1 MIPEV
6 GQAENLD
13 RPANDDSRTWLAR
26 LFHSD
31 KLPMILQ
38 AEAAE
43 CGLACLA
50 MVAASHGQRHTLSDL
65 RRKFSASL
73 KGTTLKSVMD
83 MADGLGMVGRPLRL
97 EVDEL
102 VNLKPPCVLHWDLA
116 HYVVLKKA
124 WNGPG
129 GVWAIIHDPARG
141 VRKVAPAEI
150 GRSFTGVALE
160 LTPTPAFTKKKQV
173 ERVRLTDMW
182 STLKGLKGPVI
193 QLFLLALV
201 VQVIGVFSPMLNQLI
216 IDDAISKGDMDLLTT
231 IGMGMVILLLIQ
243 TGIGLLQ
250 GFVGMYL
257 GTQLSFQM
265 QSNLLRH
272 ALRLPVAWFEKRHI
286 GDIMS
291 RFGSL
296 GPVQS
301 FLTSVPIG
309 ATLNVIMLVVGGTMA
324 VLYSPLLFGCV
335 IATMLIPLI
344 VQAVTFPWVRRKTDE
359 GISLG
364 AVASTTFMETLRGAR
379 TFKLFGKER
388 ERVSQWQ
395 NDTAAS
401 VNNSV
406 TMQRFGLWGGAG
418 LGIITGLQGV
428 AVWWLGAKQVIDG
441 TMSLGMLMAFQ
452 SYAGQFS
459 GALSG
464 LIGLYF
470 QWKTLEL
477 HLERLADVVHED
489 PEAGVDEPIQE
500 GRLFEGRIG
509 ADKLSFRYATHE
521 PLVFKEASFSIDP
534 GQFVAII
541 GPSGGGKTTLMK
553 VLLGLLDPTEGEVKV
568 EGVGLKNFGVRTF
581 RHRIGAVLQD
591 DRLLAGTIADNV
603 SFFDADLDMAKVEE
617 CLAKAC
623 VLDDILK
630 MPMGTMTLVGDLGS
644 TLSGGQ
650 QQRVLL
656 ARALYR
662 EPTILFLDEGTANL
676 DPETEAR
683 VSETLRGLSCTRI
696 FVAHREAAIAGAD
709 RTLLVA
715 GGTVTELTE
724 QVQAAAE

>member
-1 MIPEV
+1 MM
-6 GQAENLD
+6 
-13 RPANDDSRTWLAR
+13 DSKHWLTR
-26 LFHSD
+26 LFHAD

-43 CGLACLA
+43 CGIACLA

-97 EVDEL
+97 EVEEL
-102 VNLKPPCVLHWDLA
+102 VSLKPPCILHWNLA

-124 WNGPG
+124 WRGAG
-129 GVWAIIHDPARG
+129 GVWAVIHDPARG

-150 GRSFTGVALE
+150 NRAFTGVALE
-160 LTPTPAFTKKKQV
+160 MTPTPAFVRKKDV
-173 ERVRLTDMW
+173 EHVRLTDMW
-182 STLKGLKGPVI
+182 SGMSGLVGPVV
-193 QLFLLALV
+193 QLFALALV
-201 VQVIGVFSPMLNQLI
+201 MQVFGVLSPMLNQMI
-216 IDDAISKGDMDLLTT
+216 IDDAITKGDMDLLTT
-231 IGMGMVILLLIQ
+231 IGMGMIILMLIQ
-243 TGIGLLQ
+243 TGIGLIQ

-272 ALRLPVAWFEKRHI
+272 ALRLPVSWFEKRHI

-309 ATLNVIMLVVGGTMA
+309 ATLNVIMLLVGGTMA

-335 IATMLIPLI
+335 VASLVIPFV

-364 AVASTTFMETLRGAR
+364 AVASTTFMETIRGAR

-388 ERVSQWQ
+388 DRVSQWQ

-401 VNNSV
+401 INNSV
-406 TMQRFGLWGGAG
+406 TMQRVGMWGGAG
-418 LGIITGLQGV
+418 MGIITGLQGV

-464 LIGLYF
+464 LVGLYF
-470 QWKTLEL
+470 QWKTLGL
-477 HLERLADVVHED
+477 HLERLADLVHED
-489 PEAGVDEPIQE
+489 AEPGVDDPVQE
-500 GRLFEGRIG
+500 GRLFDGRIG
-509 ADKLSFRYATHE
+509 AHNLSFRYATHE
-521 PLVFKEASFSIDP
+521 PVVFKDVSFDVEP
-534 GQFVAII
+534 GEFVAII

-553 VLLGLLDPTEGEVKV
+553 VLLGLLDPTEGEVKI
-568 EGVGLKNFGVRTF
+568 ENVGLKNFGLRTY
-581 RHRIGAVLQD
+581 RHRIGAVMQD

-603 SFFDADLDMAKVEE
+603 SFFDADLDMGKVEQA
-617 CLAKAC
+617 LIQAC
-623 VLDDILK
+623 VFDDIMN
-630 MPMGTMTLVGDLGS
+630 MPMGLQTLVGDLGS

-676 DPETEAR
+676 DPATEAR
-683 VSETLRGLSCTRI
+683 VSETLRGLTCTRI
-696 FVAHREAAIAGAD
+696 FVAHREAAIEGAD

-715 GGTVTELTE
+715 NGSVTDISE
-724 QVQAAAE
+724 QVAVAAE

>member
-1 MIPEV
+1 MT
-6 GQAENLD
+6 
-13 RPANDDSRTWLAR
+13 DSQHWLSR
-26 LFHSD
+26 LFHAD

-43 CGLACLA
+43 CGIACLA

-97 EVDEL
+97 EVEEL
-102 VNLKPPCVLHWDLA
+102 VSLKPPCILHWNLS

-124 WNGPG
+124 WRGAG
-129 GVWAIIHDPARG
+129 GIWAVIHDPARG

-150 GRSFTGVALE
+150 NRAFTGVALE
-160 LTPTPAFTKKKQV
+160 MTPTPAFVRKKDV
-173 ERVRLTDMW
+173 ESVRLTDMW
-182 STLKGLKGPVI
+182 SGMSGLVGPVV
-193 QLFLLALV
+193 QLFALALV
-201 VQVIGVFSPMLNQLI
+201 MQVFGVLSPMLNQMI
-216 IDDAISKGDMDLLTT
+216 IDDAITKGDMDLLTT
-231 IGMGMVILLLIQ
+231 IGMGMIILMLIQ
-243 TGIGLLQ
+243 TGIGLIQ

-309 ATLNVIMLVVGGTMA
+309 ATLNVIMLLVGGTMA

-335 IATMLIPLI
+335 VASLVIPFV

-364 AVASTTFMETLRGAR
+364 AVASTTFMETIRGAR

-388 ERVSQWQ
+388 DRVSQWQ

-401 VNNSV
+401 INNSV
-406 TMQRFGLWGGAG
+406 TMQRVGMWGGAG
-418 LGIITGLQGV
+418 MGIITGLQGV

-464 LIGLYF
+464 LVGLCF
-470 QWKTLEL
+470 QWKTLGL
-477 HLERLADVVHED
+477 HLERLADLVHED
-489 PEAGVDEPIQE
+489 AEPGVDDPVQE
-500 GRLFEGRIG
+500 GRLFDGRIG
-509 ADKLSFRYATHE
+509 AHKLAFRYATHE
-521 PLVFKEASFSIDP
+521 PVVFKDVSFDVEP

-553 VLLGLLDPTEGEVKV
+553 VLLGLLDPTEGEVKI
-568 EGVGLKNFGVRTF
+568 ENVGLKNFGLRTY
-581 RHRIGAVLQD
+581 RHRIGAVMQD

-603 SFFDADLDMAKVEE
+603 SFFDADLDMGKVEQA
-617 CLAKAC
+617 LIQAC
-623 VLDDILK
+623 VFDDIMK
-630 MPMGTMTLVGDLGS
+630 MPMGLQTLVGDLGS

-662 EPTILFLDEGTANL
+662 DPTIFFLDEGTANL
-676 DPETEAR
+676 DPATEAR
-683 VSETLRGLSCTRI
+683 VSETLRGLTCTRI
-696 FVAHREAAIAGAD
+696 FVAHREAALEGAD

-715 GGTVTELTE
+715 NGTVTDISE
-724 QVQAAAE
+724 QVAIAAE

>member
-1 MIPEV
+1 
-6 GQAENLD
+6 
-13 RPANDDSRTWLAR
+13 
-26 LFHSD
+26 
-31 KLPMILQ
+31 MILQ

-43 CGLACLA
+43 CGIACLA
-50 MVAASHGQRHTLSDL
+50 MVAAAYGQRHTLSDL

-102 VNLKPPCVLHWDLA
+102 PSLKPPCVLHWNLA

-160 LTPTPAFTKKKQV
+160 LTPTPAFTKKKHI

-216 IDDAISKGDMDLLTT
+216 IDDAISKGDVDLLTT

-291 RFGSL
+291 RFSSL

-309 ATLNVIMLVVGGTMA
+309 ATLNVIMLLVGGTMA

-335 IATMLIPLI
+335 VATMLIPLI

-359 GISLG
+359 GISLS

-406 TMQRFGLWGGAG
+406 TMQRVGLWGGAG
-418 LGIITGLQGV
+418 LGIVTGLQGV

-459 GALSG
+459 GALKG
-464 LIGLYF
+464 LIGLF
-470 QWKTLEL
+470 FRWKMLEL

-489 PEAGVDEPIQE
+489 PEVGVDEPIQE

-509 ADKLSFRYATHE
+509 AEKLSFRYATHE
-521 PLVFKEASFSIDP
+521 PLVFKDASFSIDP

-715 GGTVTELTE
+715 GGTVTDMTEMGRLSKSTELS
-724 QVQAAAE
+724 

>member
-1 MIPEV
+1 MMPEV

-13 RPANDDSRTWLAR
+13 RPAHDDSRTWLTR

-31 KLPMILQ
+31 KLPMMLQ

-50 MVAASHGQRHTLSDL
+50 MVAAAHGQRHTLSDL

-102 VNLKPPCVLHWDLA
+102 VSLKPPCVLHWNLA

-129 GVWAIIHDPARG
+129 GVWAVIHDPARG

-160 LTPTPAFTKKKQV
+160 LTPTPAFTKKKHI

-193 QLFLLALV
+193 QLFMLALV

-265 QSNLLRH
+265 QSNLLHH

-296 GPVQS
+296 GPVQG

-406 TMQRFGLWGGAG
+406 TMQRVGLWGGAG
-418 LGIITGLQGV
+418 LGIVTGLQGV

-489 PEAGVDEPIQE
+489 PEVGVDEPIQE

-521 PLVFKEASFSIDP
+521 PLVFKDASFSIDP

-603 SFFDADLDMAKVEE
+603 SFFDADLDMAKVED

-709 RTLLVA
+709 RTLLVKDGA
-715 GGTVTELTE
+715 VIVLSE
-724 QVQAAAE
+724 QAQVAAE

>member
-1 MIPEV
+1 
-6 GQAENLD
+6 
-13 RPANDDSRTWLAR
+13 
-26 LFHSD
+26 
-31 KLPMILQ
+31 MILQ

-50 MVAASHGQRHTLSDL
+50 MVAAAHGQRHTLSDL

-102 VNLKPPCVLHWDLA
+102 VSLKPPCVLHWNLA

-160 LTPTPAFTKKKQV
+160 LTPTPAFTKKKHI

-193 QLFLLALV
+193 QLFMLALV

-296 GPVQS
+296 GPVQG

-406 TMQRFGLWGGAG
+406 TMQRVGLWGGAG
-418 LGIITGLQGV
+418 LGIVTGLQGV

-489 PEAGVDEPIQE
+489 PEVGVDEPIQE

-521 PLVFKEASFSIDP
+521 PLVFKDASFSIDP

-683 VSETLRGLSCTRI
+683 VSETLRGLSCTRV

-724 QVQAAAE
+724 QAQVAAQ

>member
-1 MIPEV
+1 MMPEV
-6 GQAENLD
+6 GQAENVD
-13 RPANDDSRTWLAR
+13 RPAYDDSRTWLTR

-50 MVAASHGQRHTLSDL
+50 MVAAAHGQRHTLSDL

-102 VNLKPPCVLHWDLA
+102 VSLKPPCVLHWNLA

-129 GVWAIIHDPARG
+129 GVWAVIHDPARG

-160 LTPTPAFTKKKQV
+160 LTPTPAFTKKKHV

-193 QLFLLALV
+193 QLFMLALV

-216 IDDAISKGDMDLLTT
+216 IDDAISKGDLDLLTT

-291 RFGSL
+291 RFSSL

-406 TMQRFGLWGGAG
+406 TMQRVGLWGGAG
-418 LGIITGLQGV
+418 LGIVTGLQGV

-489 PEAGVDEPIQE
+489 PEVGVDEPIQE

-521 PLVFKEASFSIDP
+521 PLVFKDASFSIDP

-715 GGTVTELTE
+715 GGTVTELTD
-724 QVQAAAE
+724 QAQAAAE

>member
-1 MIPEV
+1 
-6 GQAENLD
+6 
-13 RPANDDSRTWLAR
+13 
-26 LFHSD
+26 
-31 KLPMILQ
+31 
-38 AEAAE
+38 
-43 CGLACLA
+43 
-50 MVAASHGQRHTLSDL
+50 
-65 RRKFSASL
+65 
-73 KGTTLKSVMD
+73 
-83 MADGLGMVGRPLRL
+83 
-97 EVDEL
+97 
-102 VNLKPPCVLHWDLA
+102 
-116 HYVVLKKA
+116 
-124 WNGPG
+124 
-129 GVWAIIHDPARG
+129 
-141 VRKVAPAEI
+141 
-150 GRSFTGVALE
+150 
-160 LTPTPAFTKKKQV
+160 
-173 ERVRLTDMW
+173 MW

-291 RFGSL
+291 RFSSL

-344 VQAVTFPWVRRKTDE
+344 VRVVTFPWVRRKTDE

-406 TMQRFGLWGGAG
+406 AMQRVSLWGGAG
-418 LGIITGLQGV
+418 LGIVTGLQGV

-489 PEAGVDEPIQE
+489 PEVGVDEPIQE

-521 PLVFKEASFSIDP
+521 PLVFKDASFSIDP

-715 GGTVTELTE
+715 GGTVTELTQQA
-724 QVQAAAE
+724 QVAAE

>member
-1 MIPEV
+1 MI
-6 GQAENLD
+6 
-13 RPANDDSRTWLAR
+13 
-26 LFHSD
+26 
-31 KLPMILQ
+31 MQ

-43 CGLACLA
+43 CGIACLA

-97 EVDEL
+97 EIEEL
-102 VNLKPPCVLHWDLA
+102 VSLKLPCILHWNLS

-124 WNGPG
+124 WKGAG

-150 GRSFTGVALE
+150 NRAFTGVALE
-160 LTPTPAFTKKKQV
+160 MTPTPAFIRKEDV
-173 ERVRLTDMW
+173 ERVRLSDMW
-182 STLKGLKGPVI
+182 SGMSGLVGPVI
-193 QLFLLALV
+193 QLFALALV
-201 VQVIGVFSPMLNQLI
+201 MQAFGVLSPMLNQLI
-216 IDDAISKGDMDLLTT
+216 IDDAITKGDLDLLST
-231 IGMGMVILLLIQ
+231 IGIGMIILLVIQ
-243 TGIGLLQ
+243 TGIGLIQ
-250 GFVGMYL
+250 GFIGMYL

-272 ALRLPVAWFEKRHI
+272 ALRLPVSWFEKRHI

-291 RFGSL
+291 RFSSL
-296 GPVQS
+296 GPVQG

-309 ATLNVIMLVVGGTMA
+309 ATLNVIMLLVGGTMA

-335 IATMLIPLI
+335 VASLVIPFV

-364 AVASTTFMETLRGAR
+364 AVASTTFMETIRGAR

-388 ERVSQWQ
+388 DRVSQWQ

-401 VNNSV
+401 INNSV
-406 TMQRFGLWGGAG
+406 TMQRVSMWGGAG
-418 LGIITGLQGV
+418 MGIVTGLQGV

-459 GALSG
+459 GALRG

-470 QWKTLEL
+470 RWKTLGL
-477 HLERLADVVHED
+477 HLERLADLVHED
-489 PEAGVDEPIQE
+489 AEPGVDDPVQE

-509 ADKLSFRYATHE
+509 AHNLSFRYATHE
-521 PLVFKEASFSIDP
+521 PVVFKDVSFDVEP
-534 GQFVAII
+534 GQFVAIV

-553 VLLGLLDPTEGEVKV
+553 VMLGLLEPTEGEVRI
-568 EGVGLKNFGVRTF
+568 ENVGLKNFGVRTY
-581 RHRIGAVLQD
+581 RNRISAVMQD

-603 SFFDADLDMAKVEE
+603 SFFDADLDLAKVEQA
-617 CLAKAC
+617 LLQAC
-623 VLDDILK
+623 VFDDIMK
-630 MPMGTMTLVGDLGS
+630 MPMGLLTLVGDLGS

-662 EPTILFLDEGTANL
+662 NPTVLFLDEGTANL

-683 VSETLRGLSCTRI
+683 VSEFLRGLNCTRI
-696 FVAHREAAIAGAD
+696 FVAHRQAAIEGAD

-715 GGTVTELTE
+715 GGTVTDVTE
-724 QVQAAAE
+724 QVVAEVAAE

>member
-1 MIPEV
+1 MT
-6 GQAENLD
+6 
-13 RPANDDSRTWLAR
+13 DSTDWLPR

-31 KLPMILQ
+31 KLPMQLQ

-43 CGLACLA
+43 CGIACVA
-50 MVAASHGQRHTLSDL
+50 MVAAAHGQRHTLSDL

-73 KGTTLKSVMD
+73 KGTTLKSIMD

-102 VNLKPPCVLHWDLA
+102 PSLKLPCILHWNLA

-124 WNGPG
+124 WKGANGI
-129 GVWAIIHDPARG
+129 WTIIHDPACG
-141 VRKVAPAEI
+141 VRKVAPTEI
-150 GRSFTGVALE
+150 NRSFTGVALE
-160 LTPTPAFTKKKQV
+160 LTPTPAFVRKKQV
-173 ERVRLTDMW
+173 ERVRLSDMW
-182 STLKGLKGPVI
+182 SGMRGLAPPVL
-193 QLFLLALV
+193 QLFALALV
-201 VQVIGVFSPMLNQLI
+201 MQVFGILSPMLNQMI
-216 IDDAISKGDMDLLTT
+216 IDDAITKGDLDLLTT
-231 IGMGMVILLLIQ
+231 IGIGMILLMLIQ
-243 TGIGLLQ
+243 TAIGLIQ
-250 GFVGMYL
+250 GFIAMYL
-257 GTQLSFQM
+257 GTQLNFQM

-291 RFGSL
+291 RFSSL
-296 GPVQS
+296 HPMQE
-301 FLTSVPIG
+301 FLTTVPVSLVLN
-309 ATLNVIMLVVGGTMA
+309 TLTLFVSGTLA
-324 VLYSPLLFGCV
+324 VTYSPLLFGFV
-335 IATMLIPLI
+335 VASILIPI
-344 VQAVTFPWVRRKTDE
+344 AVQAVTFPWVRRKTDE
-359 GISLG
+359 GISLE
-364 AVASTTFMETLRGAR
+364 AVTSTTFMETLRGAR

-388 ERVSQWQ
+388 DRVSQWQ

-406 TMQRFGLWGGAG
+406 TMQRASLWGNSG
-418 LGIITGLQGV
+418 LGIVTGLQGV

-441 TMSLGMLMAFQ
+441 TMTLGMLMAFQ

-459 GALSG
+459 GALKG
-464 LIGLYF
+464 LIGLFF

-489 PEAGVDEPIQE
+489 PEAGTDEPIQD
-500 GRLFEGRIG
+500 GRLFDGRIG

-521 PLVFKEASFSIDP
+521 PMVFTDVSFDVEP

-553 VLLGLLDPTEGEVKV
+553 VMLGLLDPTEGQVLV
-568 EGVGLKNFGVRTF
+568 EGVGIKQFGMRTF
-581 RHRIGAVLQD
+581 RSRIGAVLQD

-603 SFFDADLDMAKVEE
+603 SFFDPDLDMGKVEQA
-617 CLAKAC
+617 LIKAS
-623 VLDDILK
+623 VFEDIMT
-630 MPMGTMTLVGDLGS
+630 MPMGLQTLVGDLGS

-676 DPETEAR
+676 DPETERKVA
-683 VSETLRGLSCTRI
+683 ETLRTLSCTRI
-696 FVAHREAAIAGAD
+696 FVAHREAAIKGAD
-709 RTLLVA
+709 RMFLVA
-715 GGTVTELTE
+715 GGIVTV
-724 QVQAAAE
+724 VAPPAAVASR

>member
-6 GQAENLD
+6 GQSANSD
-13 RPANDDSRTWLAR
+13 RPAHDDSRTWLTR

-50 MVAASHGQRHTLSDL
+50 MVAAAHGQRHTLSDL

-102 VNLKPPCVLHWDLA
+102 VSLKPPCVLHWNLA

-160 LTPTPAFTKKKQV
+160 LTPTPAFTKKKHI

-193 QLFLLALV
+193 QLFMLALV

-296 GPVQS
+296 GPVQG

-406 TMQRFGLWGGAG
+406 TMQRVGLWGGAG
-418 LGIITGLQGV
+418 LGIVTGLQGV

-489 PEAGVDEPIQE
+489 PEVGVDEPIQE

-521 PLVFKEASFSIDP
+521 PLVFKDASFSIDP

-683 VSETLRGLSCTRI
+683 VSETLRGLSCTRV

-724 QVQAAAE
+724 QAQVAAQ

>member
-1 MIPEV
+1 M
-6 GQAENLD
+6 
-13 RPANDDSRTWLAR
+13 
-26 LFHSD
+26 
-31 KLPMILQ
+31 LQ

-50 MVAASHGQRHTLSDL
+50 MVAAAYGQRHTLSDL
-65 RRKFSASL
+65 RRRFSASL

-102 VNLKPPCVLHWDLA
+102 VSLKPPCVLHWNLA

-265 QSNLLRH
+265 QGNLLRH

-296 GPVQS
+296 GPVQG
-301 FLTSVPIG
+301 FLTSVPVG

-335 IATMLIPLI
+335 IASMIIPVI

-406 TMQRFGLWGGAG
+406 TMQRVGLWGGAG
-418 LGIITGLQGV
+418 LGIVTGLQGV

-489 PEAGVDEPIQE
+489 PEVGVDEPIQE
-500 GRLFEGRIG
+500 GRLFEGHIG

-521 PLVFKEASFSIDP
+521 PLVFKDASFSIDP

-724 QVQAAAE
+724 QAQVAAE

>member
-1 MIPEV
+1 MPEV

-13 RPANDDSRTWLAR
+13 RPAANDSRTWLTR

-31 KLPMILQ
+31 KLPMMLQ

-43 CGLACLA
+43 CGLACLT
-50 MVAASHGQRHTLSDL
+50 MVAAAHGQRHTLSDL

-102 VNLKPPCVLHWDLA
+102 PSLKPPCVLHWNLS

-129 GVWAIIHDPARG
+129 GVWAVIHDPARG

-160 LTPTPAFTKKKQV
+160 LTPTPAFTKKKHI
-173 ERVRLTDMW
+173 ERVRLTDLW

-193 QLFLLALV
+193 QLFALALV

-359 GISLG
+359 GISLS

-395 NDTAAS
+395 NDTTAS

-406 TMQRFGLWGGAG
+406 TMQRVGLWGGAG
-418 LGIITGLQGV
+418 LGIVTGLQGV

-459 GALSG
+459 GAISG

-489 PEAGVDEPIQE
+489 PEIGVDEPIQE

-509 ADKLSFRYATHE
+509 ADKLSFRYASHE
-521 PLVFKEASFSIDP
+521 PLVFKDASFSIDP

-662 EPTILFLDEGTANL
+662 DPTILFLDEGTANL

-715 GGTVTELTE
+715 GGIVTELTDQE
-724 QVQAAAE
+724 QVAAE

>member
-1 MIPEV
+1 MALADQQV
-6 GQAENLD
+6 ENLNQS
-13 RPANDDSRTWLAR
+13 PQDDSRTWLTR

-31 KLPMILQ
+31 KLPMTLQ

-50 MVAASHGQRHTLSDL
+50 MVAAAHGQRHTLSDL

-97 EVDEL
+97 EVEEL
-102 VNLKPPCVLHWDLA
+102 ASLKPPCVLHWNLS

-160 LTPTPAFTKKKQV
+160 LTPTPAFTKKKHV

-193 QLFLLALV
+193 QLFALALV
-201 VQVIGVFSPMLNQLI
+201 VQVIGVFSPMLNQMI
-216 IDDAISKGDMDLLTT
+216 IDDAISKGDLDLLTT
-231 IGMGMVILLLIQ
+231 IGIGMVILMLIQ

-309 ATLNVIMLVVGGTMA
+309 ATLNVIMLAVGGTMA
-324 VLYSPLLFGCV
+324 VFYSPLLFGCV

-401 VNNSV
+401 VNNTV
-406 TMQRFGLWGGAG
+406 TMQRVGLWGGAG
-418 LGIITGLQGV
+418 LGIVTGLQGV

-459 GALSG
+459 GALRG
-464 LIGLYF
+464 LINLYF
-470 QWKTLEL
+470 RWKTLEL

-489 PEAGVDEPIQE
+489 PEVGVDEPIQE
-500 GRLFEGRIG
+500 GRLFEGRLA

-521 PLVFKEASFSIDP
+521 PLVLKDVNFTIEP
-534 GQFVAII
+534 GQFIAII

-603 SFFDADLDMAKVEE
+603 SFFDPDLDMARVEA
-617 CLAKAC
+617 CLAQAC

-630 MPMGTMTLVGDLGS
+630 MPMGTMSLVGDLGS

-662 EPTILFLDEGTANL
+662 EPTVLFLDEGTANL
-676 DPETEAR
+676 DPETEGR
-683 VSETLRGLSCTRI
+683 VAEALRGLSCTRI

-724 QVQAAAE
+724 QAQVAAE

>member
-6 GQAENLD
+6 GQAENLKQ
-13 RPANDDSRTWLAR
+13 PSHDDSRTWLTR

-31 KLPMILQ
+31 KLPMMLQ

-50 MVAASHGQRHTLSDL
+50 MVAAAYGQRHTLSDL

-102 VNLKPPCVLHWDLA
+102 VSLKPPCVLHWNLA

-129 GVWAIIHDPARG
+129 GVWAVIHDPARG

-160 LTPTPAFTKKKQV
+160 LTPTPAFTKKKHI

-193 QLFLLALV
+193 QLFMLALV

-296 GPVQS
+296 GPVQG

-406 TMQRFGLWGGAG
+406 TMQRVGLWGGAG
-418 LGIITGLQGV
+418 LGIVTGLQGV

-477 HLERLADVVHED
+477 HLERLADLVHED
-489 PEAGVDEPIQE
+489 PEVGVDEPIQE

-521 PLVFKEASFSIDP
+521 PLVFKDASFSIDP

-683 VSETLRGLSCTRI
+683 VSETLRGLPCTRI

-724 QVQAAAE
+724 QAQAAAQ

>member
-1 MIPEV
+1 MT
-6 GQAENLD
+6 
-13 RPANDDSRTWLAR
+13 DSIDWLPR
-26 LFHSD
+26 LFHAD

-50 MVAASHGQRHTLSDL
+50 MVAAANGQRHSLSDL

-97 EVDEL
+97 EIEEL
-102 VNLKPPCVLHWDLA
+102 VSLKPPCIIHWNLA

-124 WNGPG
+124 WKGAG

-141 VRKVAPAEI
+141 VRKVAPSEI
-150 GRSFTGVALE
+150 NRAFTGVALE
-160 LTPTPAFTKKKQV
+160 LTPTPAFVRKKHV
-173 ERVRLTDMW
+173 ERVKLSDLW
-182 STLKGLKGPVI
+182 SHMAGLKLPVI
-193 QLFLLALV
+193 QLFALALV
-201 VQVIGVFSPMLNQLI
+201 MQVFGVFSPMLNQMI
-216 IDDAISKGDMDLLTT
+216 IDDAINKGDMDLLST
-231 IGMGMVILLLIQ
+231 IGMGMIILMLIQ
-243 TGIGLLQ
+243 TGIGLIQ

-272 ALRLPVAWFEKRHI
+272 ALRLPVSWFEKRHI

-291 RFGSL
+291 RFSSL
-296 GPVQS
+296 GPVQG

-309 ATLNVIMLVVGGTMA
+309 ATLNVLMLLVGGTMA

-335 IATMLIPLI
+335 VASLAIPLI

-388 ERVSQWQ
+388 DRVSQWQ

-401 VNNSV
+401 INNSV
-406 TMQRFGLWGGAG
+406 TMQRVGLWGGAG
-418 LGIITGLQGV
+418 MGIITGLQGV

-441 TMSLGMLMAFQ
+441 TLSLGMLMAFQ

-459 GALSG
+459 GALKG

-477 HLERLADVVHED
+477 HLERLADIVHED
-489 PEAGVDEPIQE
+489 IESGVDVPIQE
-500 GRLFEGRIG
+500 GRLFDGRVG
-509 ADKLSFRYATHE
+509 ADKLAFRYATHE
-521 PLVFKEASFSIDP
+521 PLVFKDVNFEIEA
-534 GQFVAII
+534 GQFLAII

-553 VLLGLLDPTEGEVKV
+553 LLLGLLEPTEGEVKV
-568 EGVGLKNFGVRTF
+568 EGVGLKNFGLRTF
-581 RHRIGAVLQD
+581 RHRIAAVMQD
-591 DRLLAGTIADNV
+591 DRLFAGTIADNV
-603 SFFDADLDMAKVEE
+603 SFFDADVDMAKVERA
-617 CLAKAC
+617 LADAH
-623 VLDDILK
+623 VLTDIMA

-662 EPTILFLDEGTANL
+662 EPTVLFLDEGTANL
-676 DPETEAR
+676 DPETERKVA
-683 VSETLRGLSCTRI
+683 ETLRSLTCTRI
-696 FVAHREAAIAGAD
+696 FVAHREAATEGAD
-709 RTLLVA
+709 RLLLVA
-715 GGTVTELTE
+715 GGTVREVGE
-724 QVQAAAE
+724 RIAAAVAAE

>member
-1 MIPEV
+1 MPEV

-13 RPANDDSRTWLAR
+13 RLPHDDSRTWLTR

-102 VNLKPPCVLHWDLA
+102 VSLKPPCVLHWNLA

-129 GVWAIIHDPARG
+129 GVWAVIHDPARG

-160 LTPTPAFTKKKQV
+160 LTPTPAFVKKKHI

-193 QLFLLALV
+193 QLFALALV

-406 TMQRFGLWGGAG
+406 TMQRVGLWGGAG
-418 LGIITGLQGV
+418 LGIVTGLQGV

-459 GALSG
+459 GALTG

-489 PEAGVDEPIQE
+489 PEVGVDEPIQE

-521 PLVFKEASFSIDP
+521 PLVFKDASFSIDP

-715 GGTVTELTE
+715 GGKVTELTE
-724 QVQAAAE
+724 QAQAAAE

>member
-1 MIPEV
+1 M
-6 GQAENLD
+6 
-13 RPANDDSRTWLAR
+13 
-26 LFHSD
+26 
-31 KLPMILQ
+31 MLQ

-50 MVAASHGQRHTLSDL
+50 MVAAAHGQRQTLSDL

-102 VNLKPPCVLHWDLA
+102 VSLKPPCVLHWDLA

-160 LTPTPAFTKKKQV
+160 LTPTPAFTKKKHV

-193 QLFLLALV
+193 QLFMLALV

-296 GPVQS
+296 GPVQG

-335 IATMLIPLI
+335 IASMVIPVV

-401 VNNSV
+401 VNNDV
-406 TMQRFGLWGGAG
+406 TMQRVGLWGGAG
-418 LGIITGLQGV
+418 LGIVTGLQGV

-489 PEAGVDEPIQE
+489 PEVGVDEPIQE

-509 ADKLSFRYATHE
+509 ADKLSFRYASHE
-521 PLVFKEASFSIDP
+521 PLVFKDASFSIDP

-676 DPETEAR
+676 DPQTEAR

-724 QVQAAAE
+724 QAQAAAE

>member
-1 MIPEV
+1 
-6 GQAENLD
+6 
-13 RPANDDSRTWLAR
+13 
-26 LFHSD
+26 
-31 KLPMILQ
+31 
-38 AEAAE
+38 
-43 CGLACLA
+43 
-50 MVAASHGQRHTLSDL
+50 
-65 RRKFSASL
+65 
-73 KGTTLKSVMD
+73 
-83 MADGLGMVGRPLRL
+83 
-97 EVDEL
+97 
-102 VNLKPPCVLHWDLA
+102 
-116 HYVVLKKA
+116 
-124 WNGPG
+124 
-129 GVWAIIHDPARG
+129 

-160 LTPTPAFTKKKQV
+160 LTPTPAFTKKKHI

-193 QLFLLALV
+193 QLFMLALV

-296 GPVQS
+296 GPVQG

-406 TMQRFGLWGGAG
+406 TMQRVGLWGGAG
-418 LGIITGLQGV
+418 LGIVTGLQGV

-489 PEAGVDEPIQE
+489 PEVGVDEPIQE

-521 PLVFKEASFSIDP
+521 PLVFKDASFSIDP

-683 VSETLRGLSCTRI
+683 VSETLRGLSCTRV

-724 QVQAAAE
+724 QAQVAAQ

>member
-1 MIPEV
+1 
-6 GQAENLD
+6 
-13 RPANDDSRTWLAR
+13 
-26 LFHSD
+26 
-31 KLPMILQ
+31 
-38 AEAAE
+38 
-43 CGLACLA
+43 
-50 MVAASHGQRHTLSDL
+50 MVAAAYGQRHTLSDL
-65 RRKFSASL
+65 RRRFSASL

-102 VNLKPPCVLHWDLA
+102 VSLKPPCVLHWNLA

-265 QSNLLRH
+265 QGNLLRH

-296 GPVQS
+296 GPVQG
-301 FLTSVPIG
+301 FLTSVPVG

-335 IATMLIPLI
+335 IASMIIPVI

-406 TMQRFGLWGGAG
+406 TMQRVGLWGGAG
-418 LGIITGLQGV
+418 LGIVTGLQGV

-489 PEAGVDEPIQE
+489 PEVGVDEPIQE
-500 GRLFEGRIG
+500 GRLFEGHIG

-521 PLVFKEASFSIDP
+521 PLVFKDASFSIDP

-724 QVQAAAE
+724 QAQVAAE

>member
-6 GQAENLD
+6 GQADNLD
-13 RPANDDSRTWLAR
+13 RPAQDDSRTWLTR

-31 KLPMILQ
+31 KLPMMLQ

-50 MVAASHGQRHTLSDL
+50 MVAAAHGQRHTLSDL

-102 VNLKPPCVLHWDLA
+102 VSLKPPCVLHWNLA

-129 GVWAIIHDPARG
+129 GVWAVIHDPARG

-160 LTPTPAFTKKKQV
+160 LTPTPAFTKKKHI

-193 QLFLLALV
+193 QLFMLALV

-291 RFGSL
+291 RFSSL
-296 GPVQS
+296 GPVQG

-418 LGIITGLQGV
+418 LGIVTGLQGV

-489 PEAGVDEPIQE
+489 PEVGVDEPIQE

-521 PLVFKEASFSIDP
+521 PLVFKDASFSIDP

-603 SFFDADLDMAKVEE
+603 SFFDADLDMAKVED

-724 QVQAAAE
+724 QAQAAAQ

>member
-1 MIPEV
+1 
-6 GQAENLD
+6 
-13 RPANDDSRTWLAR
+13 
-26 LFHSD
+26 
-31 KLPMILQ
+31 
-38 AEAAE
+38 
-43 CGLACLA
+43 
-50 MVAASHGQRHTLSDL
+50 MVAAAYGQRHTLSDL
-65 RRKFSASL
+65 RRRFSASL

-102 VNLKPPCVLHWDLA
+102 VSLKPPCVLHWNLA

-272 ALRLPVAWFEKRHI
+272 SLRLPVAWFEKRHI

-296 GPVQS
+296 GPVQG
-301 FLTSVPIG
+301 FLTSVPVG

-335 IATMLIPLI
+335 IASMIIPVI

-406 TMQRFGLWGGAG
+406 TMQRVGLWGGAG
-418 LGIITGLQGV
+418 LGIVTGLQGV

-489 PEAGVDEPIQE
+489 PEVGVDEPIQE

-521 PLVFKEASFSIDP
+521 PLVFKDASFSIDP

-581 RHRIGAVLQD
+581 RHRIGVVLQD

-603 SFFDADLDMAKVEE
+603 SFFDADLDMAKVEK

-709 RTLLVA
+709 RTLLVKDGA
-715 GGTVTELTE
+715 VTVLSE
-724 QVQAAAE
+724 QAQVAAE

>member
-1 MIPEV
+1 MTDVLATATPTETTS
-6 GQAENLD
+6 AD
-13 RPANDDSRTWLAR
+13 WLAR
-26 LFHSD
+26 LFHAD

-43 CGLACLA
+43 CGIACLA
-50 MVAASHGQRHTLSDL
+50 MVSAARGQRHNLSDL

-73 KGTTLKSVMD
+73 KGTTLKSIMD
-83 MADGLGMVGRPLRL
+83 MADSLGMVGRPLRL
-97 EVDEL
+97 EVEEL
-102 VNLKPPCVLHWDLA
+102 LSLKPPCILHWDLK

-124 WNGPG
+124 WRGPG
-129 GVWAIIHDPARG
+129 GVWAVIHDPARG
-141 VRKVAPAEI
+141 ARKVTPAEI

-160 LTPTPAFTKKKQV
+160 LTPTPAFVRKKHV
-173 ERVRLTDMW
+173 DRVRLSDLW
-182 STLKGLKGPVI
+182 SSMSGLISPVV
-193 QLFLLALV
+193 QLFALALV
-201 VQVIGVFSPMLNQLI
+201 VQVIGVFSPMLNQMI
-216 IDDAISKGDMDLLTT
+216 VDDAISKGDLDLLQT
-231 IGMGMVILLLIQ
+231 IGVGMVMLLLIQ
-243 TGIGLLQ
+243 TGIGLIQ

-272 ALRLPVAWFEKRHI
+272 ALRLPVSWFEKRHI

-291 RFGSL
+291 RFSSL

-309 ATLNVIMLVVGGTMA
+309 ATLNVLMLIVGGTMA
-324 VLYSPLLFGCV
+324 VLYSPLLFGCAV
-335 IATMLIPLI
+335 ASLLIPII

-388 ERVSQWQ
+388 DRVTQWQ
-395 NDTAAS
+395 NDTAAA

-406 TMQRFGLWGGAG
+406 TMQRVGLWGGAG
-418 LGIITGLQGV
+418 MGIVTGLQGV
-428 AVWWLGAKQVIDG
+428 AVWYLGANEVISG
-441 TMSLGMLMAFQ
+441 KMSLGMLMAFQ
-452 SYAGQFS
+452 SYAGQFT

-489 PEAGVDEPIQE
+489 VESGVDDAIQDD
-500 GRLFEGRIG
+500 RLFSGRIG
-509 ADKLSFRYATHE
+509 AHNLSFRYASHE
-521 PLVFKEASFSIDP
+521 PMVFSDVNFEVEAGS
-534 GQFVAII
+534 FVAII

-553 VLLGLLDPTEGEVKV
+553 VLLGLHEPTSGEVKV
-568 EGVGLKNFGVRTF
+568 EGVGLKHFGLRTF

-591 DRLLAGTIADNV
+591 DRLFAGTIADNV
-603 SFFDADLDMAKVEE
+603 SFFDPDLDMAKVERV
-617 CLAKAC
+617 LADAH
-623 VLDDILK
+623 VLSDIMA

-662 EPTILFLDEGTANL
+662 DPTILFLDEGTANL

-683 VSETLRGLSCTRI
+683 VAETLRGLTCTRI

-715 GGTVTELTE
+715 GGVVRDLAE
-724 QVQAAAE
+724 QTADAVAAQ

>member
-1 MIPEV
+1 
-6 GQAENLD
+6 
-13 RPANDDSRTWLAR
+13 
-26 LFHSD
+26 
-31 KLPMILQ
+31 
-38 AEAAE
+38 
-43 CGLACLA
+43 
-50 MVAASHGQRHTLSDL
+50 
-65 RRKFSASL
+65 
-73 KGTTLKSVMD
+73 
-83 MADGLGMVGRPLRL
+83 
-97 EVDEL
+97 
-102 VNLKPPCVLHWDLA
+102 
-116 HYVVLKKA
+116 
-124 WNGPG
+124 
-129 GVWAIIHDPARG
+129 
-141 VRKVAPAEI
+141 
-150 GRSFTGVALE
+150 
-160 LTPTPAFTKKKQV
+160 
-173 ERVRLTDMW
+173 
-182 STLKGLKGPVI
+182 
-193 QLFLLALV
+193 
-201 VQVIGVFSPMLNQLI
+201 
-216 IDDAISKGDMDLLTT
+216 
-231 IGMGMVILLLIQ
+231 
-243 TGIGLLQ
+243 
-250 GFVGMYL
+250 
-257 GTQLSFQM
+257 
-265 QSNLLRH
+265 LLRH

-296 GPVQS
+296 GPVQG
-301 FLTSVPIG
+301 FLTSVPVG

-335 IATMLIPLI
+335 IASMIIPVI

-406 TMQRFGLWGGAG
+406 TMQRVGLWGGAG
-418 LGIITGLQGV
+418 LGIVTGLQGV

-489 PEAGVDEPIQE
+489 PEVGVDEPIQE
-500 GRLFEGRIG
+500 GRLFEGHIG

-521 PLVFKEASFSIDP
+521 PLVFKDASFSIDP

-724 QVQAAAE
+724 QAQVAAE

>member
-1 MIPEV
+1 
-6 GQAENLD
+6 
-13 RPANDDSRTWLAR
+13 
-26 LFHSD
+26 
-31 KLPMILQ
+31 MILQ

-50 MVAASHGQRHTLSDL
+50 MIAAAHGQRHTLSDL
-65 RRKFSASL
+65 RRRFSASL
-73 KGTTLKSVMD
+73 KGTTLKDVMD

-102 VNLKPPCVLHWDLA
+102 PSLKPPCVLHWNLS

-129 GVWAIIHDPARG
+129 GVWAIIYDPARG
-141 VRKVAPAEI
+141 VRKVAPTEI

-160 LTPTPAFTKKKQV
+160 LSPTPAFTKKEYV
-173 ERVRLTDMW
+173 ERVRLSDLW
-182 STLKGLKGPVI
+182 SSIRGLKGPMV
-193 QLFLLALV
+193 QLFVLALV
-201 VQVIGVFSPMLNQLI
+201 VQVIGVFSPMLNQFVV
-216 IDDAISKGDMDLLTT
+216 DDAISKGDMDLLTT
-231 IGMGMVILLLIQ
+231 IGIGMVILLLIQ
-243 TGIGLLQ
+243 TGIGILQ

-265 QSNLLRH
+265 QTNLLRH

-291 RFGSL
+291 RFSSL
-296 GPVQS
+296 GPAQG

-309 ATLNVIMLVVGGTMA
+309 ATLNTIMLLVGGTMA
-324 VLYSPLLFGCV
+324 ALYSPLLFLCV
-335 IATMLIPLI
+335 VASVLIPL
-344 VQAVTFPWVRRKTDE
+344 VVEALAFPWIRRKTDE
-359 GISLG
+359 GITLG
-364 AVASTTFMETLRGAR
+364 AVASTSFMETIRGAR
-379 TFKLFGKER
+379 TFKVFGKER

-395 NDTAAS
+395 NDVAAS
-401 VNNSV
+401 INNTV
-406 TMQRFGLWGGAG
+406 TMQRASLWGGAG
-418 LGIITGLQGV
+418 LGIATGLQGV
-428 AVWWLGAKQVIDG
+428 VIWWLGAKQVIDG
-441 TMSLGMLMAFQ
+441 TMTLGMLMAFQ

-459 GALSG
+459 GALKG
-464 LIGLYF
+464 LISLF
-470 QWKTLEL
+470 FDWKTLEL

-489 PEAGVDEPIQE
+489 PEPGVDEPIE
-500 GRLFEGRIG
+500 HGRLFAGRIE
-509 ADKLSFRYATHE
+509 ADKLSFRYASNE
-521 PLVFKEASFSIDP
+521 PLVFKDASFTIDP
-534 GQFVAII
+534 GQFAVIV
-541 GPSGGGKTTLMK
+541 GPSGGGKTTLLK
-553 VLLGLLDPTEGEVKV
+553 VLLGLLDPSEGEVKV
-568 EGVGLKNFGVRTF
+568 EGVALRNFGLRTF
-581 RHRIGAVLQD
+581 RHRIGVVLQD
-591 DRLLAGTIADNV
+591 DRLLAGTVADNV
-603 SFFDADLDMAKVEE
+603 SFFDADLDMAKVED

-623 VLDDILK
+623 VLDDIMK

-715 GGTVTELTE
+715 GGTVTEVTGQT
-724 QVQAAAE
+724 QVAAE

>member
-1 MIPEV
+1 M
-6 GQAENLD
+6 D
-13 RPANDDSRTWLAR
+13 RPPQDDSGTWLTR
-26 LFHSD
+26 LFYSD
-31 KLPMILQ
+31 KLPMMLQ

-50 MVAASHGQRHTLSDL
+50 MVAAAYGQRHTLSDL
-65 RRKFSASL
+65 RRRFSASL

-102 VNLKPPCVLHWDLA
+102 VSLKPPCVLHWNLA

-265 QSNLLRH
+265 QGNLLRH

-296 GPVQS
+296 GPVQG
-301 FLTSVPIG
+301 FLTSVPVG

-335 IATMLIPLI
+335 IASMIIPVI

-406 TMQRFGLWGGAG
+406 TMQRVGLWGGAG
-418 LGIITGLQGV
+418 LGIVTGLQGV

-489 PEAGVDEPIQE
+489 PEVGVDEPIQE
-500 GRLFEGRIG
+500 GRLFEGHIG

-521 PLVFKEASFSIDP
+521 PLVFKDASFSIDP

-724 QVQAAAE
+724 QAQVAAE

>member
-1 MIPEV
+1 MP
-6 GQAENLD
+6 ND
-13 RPANDDSRTWLAR
+13 RKIIDITGSANDDSRTWLTR

-50 MVAASHGQRHTLSDL
+50 MVAAAHGQRHTLSDL

-102 VNLKPPCVLHWDLA
+102 PSLKPPCVLHWNLS

-160 LTPTPAFTKKKQV
+160 LTPTPAFTKKKHV

-291 RFGSL
+291 RFSSL

-344 VQAVTFPWVRRKTDE
+344 VRVVTFPWVRRKTDE

-406 TMQRFGLWGGAG
+406 TMQRVSLWGGAG
-418 LGIITGLQGV
+418 LGIVTGLQGV

-489 PEAGVDEPIQE
+489 PEVGVDEPIQE

-521 PLVFKEASFSIDP
+521 PLVFKDASFSIDP

-715 GGTVTELTE
+715 GGSVTELTE
-724 QVQAAAE
+724 QVQVAAQ

>member
-1 MIPEV
+1 MGV
-6 GQAENLD
+6 
-13 RPANDDSRTWLAR
+13 DDGIESTQKWQAR
-26 LFHSD
+26 LFHAD

-43 CGLACLA
+43 CGLACLT
-50 MVAASHGQRHTLSDL
+50 MVAAANGQRHTLSDL

-97 EVDEL
+97 EVEEL
-102 VNLKPPCVLHWDLA
+102 ISLKPTCIIHWNLA

-124 WNGPG
+124 WKGAG

-150 GRSFTGVALE
+150 NRAFTGVALE
-160 LTPTPAFTKKKQV
+160 LTPTPAFVRKKHV
-173 ERVRLTDMW
+173 ERVKLSDLW
-182 STLKGLKGPVI
+182 SHMSGLKLPVI
-193 QLFLLALV
+193 QLFALALV
-201 VQVIGVFSPMLNQLI
+201 MQVFGVFSPMLNQMI
-216 IDDAISKGDMDLLTT
+216 IDDAINKGDMDLLST
-231 IGMGMVILLLIQ
+231 IGMGMIILMLIQ
-243 TGIGLLQ
+243 TGIGLIQ

-272 ALRLPVAWFEKRHI
+272 ALRLPVSWFEKRHI

-296 GPVQS
+296 GPVQG

-309 ATLNVIMLVVGGTMA
+309 ATLNVLMLIVGGTMA

-335 IATMLIPLI
+335 VASMAIPLI

-388 ERVSQWQ
+388 DRVSQWQ

-401 VNNSV
+401 INNSV
-406 TMQRFGLWGGAG
+406 TMQRVGLWGGAG

-428 AVWWLGAKQVIDG
+428 LVWWLGAKQVIDG
-441 TMSLGMLMAFQ
+441 TLSLGMLMAFQ

-489 PEAGVDEPIQE
+489 IESGVDDPIQE

-509 ADKLSFRYATHE
+509 ADKLAFRYATHE
-521 PLVFKEASFSIDP
+521 PLVFKDVNFSIEP
-534 GQFVAII
+534 GQFLAII

-553 VLLGLLDPTEGEVKV
+553 VLLGLLDATEGEVKV
-568 EGVGLKNFGVRTF
+568 EGVGLKNFGLRTF
-581 RHRIGAVLQD
+581 RNRIGAVLQD
-591 DRLLAGTIADNV
+591 DRLFAGTIADNV
-603 SFFDADLDMAKVEE
+603 SFFDADVDMAKVERA
-617 CLAKAC
+617 LGDAH
-623 VLDDILK
+623 VLTDIMA

-662 EPTILFLDEGTANL
+662 DPTVLFLDEGTANL
-676 DPETEAR
+676 DPETEKKVA
-683 VSETLRGLSCTRI
+683 ETLRSLKCTRI
-696 FVAHREAAIAGAD
+696 FVAHREAAIEGAD
-709 RTLLVA
+709 RLLLVA
-715 GGTVTELTE
+715 GGTVTDVTE
-724 QVQAAAE
+724 PTAVAAQ

>member
-6 GQAENLD
+6 GQGENLD
-13 RPANDDSRTWLAR
+13 RPPHDDSRTWLTR

-102 VNLKPPCVLHWDLA
+102 VSLKPPCVLHWNLA

-216 IDDAISKGDMDLLTT
+216 IDDAITKGDMDLLTT
-231 IGMGMVILLLIQ
+231 IGMGMVVLLLIQ

-296 GPVQS
+296 GPVQG

-406 TMQRFGLWGGAG
+406 TMQRVGLWGGAG
-418 LGIITGLQGV
+418 LGIVTGLQGV

-489 PEAGVDEPIQE
+489 PEVGVDEPIQE

-521 PLVFKEASFSIDP
+521 PLVFKDATFYIDP

-623 VLDDILK
+623 VLDDIQK

-715 GGTVTELTE
+715 GGKVTELTE
-724 QVQAAAE
+724 QAQVAAD

>member
-6 GQAENLD
+6 DRKKNLD
-13 RPANDDSRTWLAR
+13 RQPYDDSRAWLTR
-26 LFHSD
+26 LFRSD

-43 CGLACLA
+43 CGLACLV
-50 MVAASHGQRHTLSDL
+50 MVAAAHGQRHTLSDL

-102 VNLKPPCVLHWDLA
+102 VSLKPPCVLHWNLA

-124 WNGPG
+124 WNGPV

-406 TMQRFGLWGGAG
+406 TMQRVGLWGGAG

-489 PEAGVDEPIQE
+489 PEVGVDEPIQE

-521 PLVFKEASFSIDP
+521 PLVFKDASFSIDP

-568 EGVGLKNFGVRTF
+568 EGVALKNFGVRTF

-724 QVQAAAE
+724 QAQVAAE

>member
-1 MIPEV
+1 
-6 GQAENLD
+6 
-13 RPANDDSRTWLAR
+13 
-26 LFHSD
+26 
-31 KLPMILQ
+31 MILQ

-50 MVAASHGQRHTLSDL
+50 MVAAAYGQRHTLSDL

-97 EVDEL
+97 EIDEL
-102 VNLKPPCVLHWDLA
+102 VSLKPPCVLHWNLA

-160 LTPTPAFTKKKQV
+160 LTPTPAFTKKKHV
-173 ERVRLTDMW
+173 ERVRLSDLW

-272 ALRLPVAWFEKRHI
+272 SLRLPVAWFEKRHI

-309 ATLNVIMLVVGGTMA
+309 ATLNVIMLLVGGTMA

-406 TMQRFGLWGGAG
+406 TMQRVGLWGGAG
-418 LGIITGLQGV
+418 LGIVTGLQGV

-489 PEAGVDEPIQE
+489 TEVGVDEPIQE

-521 PLVFKEASFSIDP
+521 PLVFKDASFSIDP

-581 RHRIGAVLQD
+581 RHRIGVVLQD

-603 SFFDADLDMAKVEE
+603 SFFDADLDMAKVEG

>member
-6 GQAENLD
+6 GQAENLNQ
-13 RPANDDSRTWLAR
+13 PTQDDSRTWLTR

-50 MVAASHGQRHTLSDL
+50 MVAAAHGQRHTLSGL

-73 KGTTLKSVMD
+73 KGTTLKSLMD
-83 MADGLGMVGRPLRL
+83 MADGLGMGSRPLRL

-102 VNLKPPCVLHWDLA
+102 VSLKPPCLLHWDLA

-141 VRKVAPAEI
+141 VRKVTPAEI

-160 LTPTPAFTKKKQV
+160 LTPASAFRKQKQV
-173 ERVRLTDMW
+173 ERVRLSDLWGTMR
-182 STLKGLKGPVI
+182 GLKGPVL
-193 QLFLLALV
+193 QLFALAIL
-201 VQVIGVFSPMLNQLI
+201 VQVIGVFSPMLNQML
-216 IDDAISKGDMDLLTT
+216 IDDTISKGDMDLLTT
-231 IGMGMVILLLIQ
+231 IGVGLVILLFIQ
-243 TGIGLLQ
+243 TSIGLLQ
-250 GFVGMYL
+250 GFVGMYV

-296 GPVQS
+296 EPVQG
-301 FLTSVPIG
+301 FITSVPVG

-324 VLYSPLLFGCV
+324 LLYSPVLFGWV
-335 IATMLIPLI
+335 VATMLIPLI
-344 VQAVTFPWVRRKTDE
+344 VQAFTFPWVRRKTDE

-401 VNNSV
+401 VNNDV
-406 TMQRFGLWGGAG
+406 TMQRVGLWGAAG
-418 LGIITGLQGV
+418 LGVITGLQGV
-428 AVWWLGAKQVIDG
+428 VVWWLGARQVIDG

-452 SYAGQFS
+452 SYVVQFA
-459 GALSG
+459 GALNG
-464 LIGLYF
+464 LIGLFF

-509 ADKLSFRYATHE
+509 ADKLSFRYASHE
-521 PLVFKEASFSIDP
+521 PLVFRDANFAIDP

-568 EGVGLKNFGVRTF
+568 EGVSLKNFGIRTF

-603 SFFDADLDMAKVEE
+603 SFYDADLDMAKVEE

-715 GGTVTELTE
+715 GGTVTEVTE

>member
-6 GQAENLD
+6 GLAENLD
-13 RPANDDSRTWLAR
+13 RPPHDDSRTWLTR

-50 MVAASHGQRHTLSDL
+50 MVAAAHGQRHTLSDL

-102 VNLKPPCVLHWDLA
+102 VSLKPPCVLHWNLA

-160 LTPTPAFTKKKQV
+160 LTPTPAFTKKKHV
-173 ERVRLTDMW
+173 ERVRLTDLW

-216 IDDAISKGDMDLLTT
+216 IDDAITKGDMDLLTT

-296 GPVQS
+296 GPVQG

-406 TMQRFGLWGGAG
+406 TMQRVGLWGGAG
-418 LGIITGLQGV
+418 LGIVTGLQGV

-489 PEAGVDEPIQE
+489 PEVGVDEPIQE

-521 PLVFKEASFSIDP
+521 PLVFKDATFSIDP

-603 SFFDADLDMAKVEE
+603 SFFDADLDMAKVED

-724 QVQAAAE
+724 QTQVAAE